1 MFFSSSPPRSAV
13 DPLRLRAAHYRAQ
26 ALFLKVSLL
35 DSQGEIFAPERLH
48 LLQLL
53 RAVLGTKRT
62 QAGALLGHALAGD
75 TAAADRVLNLVAE
88 AAYDA
93 A

>member
-1 MFFSSSPPRSAV
+1 MFFPTSPPRATV
-13 DPLRLRAAHYRAQ
+13 DPLRSRAAHYRAQ
-26 ALFLKVSLL
+26 ALLLKVALL
-35 DSQGEIFAPERLH
+35 DSQGDVFAPERLH

-53 RAVLGTKRT
+53 RAVLGTKRAK
-62 QAGALLGHALAGD
+62 AGELLADALAGD
-75 TAAADRVLNLVAE
+75 APAQERVLNLVAE